1 MGISEQ
7 VVKPA
12 TRVVGFFLAK
22 NGTEGDFAMDQQNI
36 SLMIGLFVLIG
47 MRYLF
52 LYVWRTKR
60 ASRLPKKAY
69 PLCCLVACGGA
80 FATGFFLASVMIDST
95 FSALGY
101 AFQLDLETSAL
112 AAKAAVNLMAALP
125 ASMAGLYVLRR
136 VIHSAAIRDS

>member
-1 MGISEQ
+1 
-7 VVKPA
+7 
-12 TRVVGFFLAK
+12 
-22 NGTEGDFAMDQQNI
+22 MDQQNI

-95 FSALGY
+95 FFALGY

-125 ASMAGLYVLRR
+125 ASVAGLYVLRR

>member
-1 MGISEQ
+1 
-7 VVKPA
+7 
-12 TRVVGFFLAK
+12 
-22 NGTEGDFAMDQQNI
+22 MDQQNI

-60 ASRLPKKAY
+60 ASHLPKKAY
-69 PLCCLVACGGA
+69 PLCCLGVCAGA

-95 FSALGY
+95 FSVLGY
-101 AFQLDLETSAL
+101 AFQLDRETSAL

-125 ASMAGLYVLRR
+125 ASVAGLCVLRR
-136 VIHSAAIRDS
+136 VILSAAIRDS

>member
-1 MGISEQ
+1 LS
-7 VVKPA
+7 V
-12 TRVVGFFLAK
+12 FFGQ

-47 MRYLF
+47 IRYLF

-69 PLCCLVACGGA
+69 PLCCLVVCGSA
-80 FATGFFLASVMIDST
+80 FAAGFFLASVMIDST

-101 AFQLDLETSAL
+101 AFQLDRETSAL
-112 AAKAAVNLMAALP
+112 AAKAAVNLMAVLL
-125 ASMAGLYVLRR
+125 ASLTGLCVLRKG
-136 VIHSAAIRDS
+136 IHSAAIRDS